1 MIAQNEE
8 VLHRRAT
15 AVVTIAAGV
24 MSLASL
30 IVGLSGADFDFEAV
44 SESATFIALGT
55 DAVAPVRWGLWLSM
69 FGSYLLLV
77 PVALL
82 LLRWLRQDDP
92 VVADLATVAAG
103 FYILLGAAGASVL
116 ASTLPDLIQRYA
128 DADTA
133 DVAMR
138 AGLLN
143 DFDLARR
150 IAEDGL
156 QGVVQNVAGA
166 AWFLGMGS
174 LLRRHRP
181 ALGAAAM
188 AVGAFLVV
196 NAVGIMVDVEA
207 LRTIGL
213 TGNVLLAPAWAIGM
227 GISLL
232 RSP

>member
-1 MIAQNEE
+1 MIAQTEE
-8 VLHRRAT
+8 VRHRRAI

-44 SESATFIALGT
+44 SESATFIALGP

-128 DADTA
+128 DADA
-133 DVAMR
+133 AMR

-143 DFDLARR
+143 DFDLTRR

-181 ALGAAAM
+181 ALGAAAI

-196 NAVGIMVDVEA
+196 NAAGIMVDVEA
-207 LRTIGL
+207 LRFIGL

-227 GISLL
+227 GTWLL